1 MFRKKASFALLPAL
15 IGALGSAMTASA
27 APPWIE
33 QGPFPFREGNTEGVN
48 MNAIGAVNTVAPSL
62 TDPNVVYVGCVN
74 GGIWKT
80 SNATALSPSWV
91 SLTDFTIP
99 GLNINWLAL
108 SPVDSNTIFAGTG
121 STSSFGFIGRNP
133 YGLLRSTDGGTTWQT
148 LAASTLGGLHLR
160 RVLPTPLSGGNVVLV
175 ANWDESRGLF
185 RSVDNGTTF
194 TQISG
199 TGGLPAGGVTDIVE
213 DPQTPMRLYAAL
225 PASTALASDAGVYKS
240 EDGGVNWSRAD
251 TGIPSLTSSYRIL
264 LAVHA
269 TGLGSAVYAANFLNT
284 GNLGSVSRSSNMGG
298 AWASMGA
305 PSPEIEPG
313 GQVDV
318 HGAIVADKNDAN
330 IVYLS
335 GDRQNPPFPNINGAN
350 AFSANVFRGDASISM
365 GSKWTNIVANGAMG
379 TSPHPDSRSMALD
392 VNGDL
397 LQSNDGGVYKLL
409 TPGVPLTRKWVTLN
423 GNLRCSESHSMA
435 YDSFTK
441 TLIVGTQDNG
451 TVYQGAPNS
460 ATWFQLLGGDGG
472 NVAVDSNQAAHPGI
486 SIRYSSFQNFQFFNR
501 SRWNSSNNLLSVV
514 ACGLRVQPSNSLLRN
529 VDSGIQFY
537 QNYVL
542 NSVDP
547 SRMLILTS
555 TLYESL
561 DMGDTLN
568 VVTSLPIDGN
578 SSFFGTHLISYG
590 SRLNGVLK
598 PDALYA
604 GQGTV
609 IKHRVDLAGPITTLS
624 AYPGSPVRSVIMD
637 PQNYKKVYV
646 LDSSR
651 KVWYSSDE
659 GTSWLDLT
667 LDLPTLTGSLRAM
680 ELYSPDATP
689 RNTVLIVGGTGIFQ
703 LRRPGAAGTTWTPL
717 SSGLANGLVYDIHYD
732 YSDDVLA
739 LSTLGRGAWTLK
751 NYFRGG
757 GGTGIQSTYDLPA
770 PASIEAPFTLPSSA
784 VNN

>member
-1 MFRKKASFALLPAL
+1 MFRLKASWALLPA
-15 IGALGSAMTASA
+15 IVGALGSTLTASA

-33 QGPFPFREGNTEGVN
+33 QGPFPFAEANTEGVN
-48 MNAIGAVNTVAPSL
+48 MNAIGAINTVAPSL
-62 TDPNVVYVGCVN
+62 TDPNTVFVGCVN

-80 SNATALSPSWV
+80 SNATALSPTWV

-108 SPVDSNTIFAGTG
+108 SPVDPNTIFAGTG
-121 STSSFGFIGRNP
+121 STSSFGFIGRAP

-148 LAASTLGGLHLR
+148 LAASNLGGLHLR
-160 RVLPTPLSGGNVVLV
+160 RVLPTPLAGGNVVLV
-175 ANWDESRGLF
+175 ANWDESQGLF

-213 DPQTPMRLYAAL
+213 DPQTPLRFYAAV
-225 PASTALASDAGVYKS
+225 PASTALAADAGVYKS

-251 TGIPSLTSSYRIL
+251 SGLPALSTSFRIL

-269 TGLGSAVYAANFLNT
+269 TGLTNAAYAAIFNNS
-284 GNLGSVSRSSNMGG
+284 GHLGSVSRSANMGG
-298 AWASMGA
+298 TWGSMGV

-313 GQVDV
+313 GQAQV

-335 GDRQNPPFPNINGAN
+335 GDRQSNFP
-350 AFSANVFRGDASISM
+350 FSANVFRGDNLISS
-365 GSKWTNIVANGAMG
+365 GSKWISVVKGNAQG

-392 VNGDL
+392 ANGDL

-409 TPGVPLTRKWVTLN
+409 TPGVALTRKWVTLN
-423 GNLRCSESHSMA
+423 GNLRCTEAHSMG

-472 NVAVDSNQAAHPGI
+472 NVAVDSNQAAHPGV
-486 SIRYSSFQNFQFFNR
+486 SIRYSCFQNFQFFNR
-501 SRWNSSNNLLSVV
+501 SRWDSGNNFLSRV
-514 ACGLRVQPSNSLLRN
+514 ACGLRVQPGNSFLLN
-529 VDSGIQFY
+529 IDFGIQFY

-561 DMGDTLN
+561 DMGDNLN
-568 VVTSLPIDGN
+568 VIASLPIDGN

-624 AYPGSPVRSVIMD
+624 AYPGSAVRSVIMD

-646 LDSSR
+646 LDSVR
-651 KVWYSSDE
+651 KVWFSSDE
-659 GTSWLDLT
+659 GASWLDLT
-667 LDLPTLTGSLRAM
+667 LNLPALTGSLRAM
-680 ELYSPDATP
+680 ELYSPDASP

-717 SSGLANGLVYDIHYD
+717 SSGLANGLVYDIHYE
-732 YSDDVLA
+732 YVDDTLA

-757 GGTGIQSTYDLPA
+757 GGTGTQSTYDLPA
-770 PASIEAPFTLPSSA
+770 PASIEAPFVLPPNA
-784 VNN
+784 VNNN